1 MNERQ
6 KFGGIAALILAVT
19 LVIGLGM
26 FATLLSDYA
35 TGDQEP
41 GESVAFIADHY
52 ATMYVWNLI
61 VMVAFG
67 VLLVPVGLALHDR
80 LKEGSGALSQVATA
94 LALIWAGLLI
104 GAGMVTLVDLGTV
117 ADLADTDPGRAE
129 SVWISLDSVERGM
142 GGTIEIVGG
151 LWVLLISWA
160 ALRTGVFPKAL
171 NYIGIVISV
180 SAFATIVPAFELVGA
195 VFGLGLIVWLV
206 WLGVIMY
213 RSGPSA
219 PTETNVQSAVSS
231 PSGRDGHEMS
241 VG

>member
-6 KFGGIAALILAVT
+6 KFGGIAALILALT
-19 LVIGLGM
+19 LVIGLAM

-41 GESVAFIADHY
+41 GESVTFIADHY

-61 VMVAFG
+61 VMVVFG

-80 LKEGSGALSQVATA
+80 VKEGSGTLSQVATA
-94 LALIWAGLLI
+94 FALIWAGLLI
-104 GAGMVTLVDLGTV
+104 GAGMVTLIDLGTI
-117 ADLADTDPGRAE
+117 ADLADTDPVRAE

-160 ALRTGVFPKAL
+160 ALRSSVFPKAL

-219 PTETNVQSAVSS
+219 PTELGVGSTTGSHSRHGLNVSA
-231 PSGRDGHEMS
+231 G
-241 VG
+241 